1 VPPRLALNVIAD
13 HFMTGYLAAL
23 QDGESDAP
31 ALEGVEGDDGESDD
45 DQPEHDGIAERLA
58 GSLRRRAPST
68 RSRQLRNGGACHGET
83 PTVVRAMINETPAPP
98 FWFQPQG
105 A

>member
-1 VPPRLALNVIAD
+1 MQLVPPRLALNIIAD
-13 HFMTGYLAAL
+13 HIMTSYLAAL
-23 QDGESDAP
+23 SDRESDAP
-31 ALEGVEGDDGESDD
+31 ALERVDGDDGESDD
-45 DQPEHDGIAERLA
+45 NQPEHDGSAERLA
-58 GSLRRRAPST
+58 RPLRLRA

-98 FWFQPQG
+98 FWFQPPD